1 KLGSYAWAISP
12 QRSTSGAAMLY
23 GGPQMGFS
31 TPEVVHNVELIGGNG
46 FEVVGMGVAGGPG
59 VIIGHN
65 RQLAWTLTT
74 QEAGDN
80 LDIYRE
86 TLCDAGSGPGSG
98 YEFNQSCVA
107 FQSRVEQIRVRF
119 EAEPVNLIVARSV
132 HGPVI
137 SKQGNMGYSQKRAHW
152 MRELDTV
159 SAVAGLDRASNL
171 AEFQQQVTKID
182 LSFNVIYADQP
193 GNIGYFV
200 AGLNPVRAP
209 GFDLRLPF
217 PGDGSAEWT
226 GQLRSNPSS
235 INPSQGWLANWNNK
249 PSADY
254 DSGDDAAYGKIFRVT
269 EIQER
274 LAAGPVSGETMKDIP
289 KDIARVKSLAREARC
304 VKGHFLAGLDAV
316 PPSPR
321 SGAQARAVVE
331 RWDGNA
337 VEDAISSIN
346 LNAGE
351 VIFSSWLDRMI
362 SDTFA
367 DELGDRLSEAS
378 SNMLLHA

>member
-1 KLGSYAWAISP
+1 
-12 QRSTSGAAMLY
+12 
-23 GGPQMGFS
+23 
-31 TPEVVHNVELIGGNG
+31 
-46 FEVVGMGVAGGPG
+46 
-59 VIIGHN
+59 
-65 RQLAWTLTT
+65 
-74 QEAGDN
+74 
-80 LDIYRE
+80 
-86 TLCDAGSGPGSG
+86 
-98 YEFNQSCVA
+98 
-107 FQSRVEQIRVRF
+107 
-119 EAEPVNLIVARSV
+119 
-132 HGPVI
+132 
-137 SKQGNMGYSQKRAHW
+137 
-152 MRELDTV
+152 
-159 SAVAGLDRASNL
+159 AGLDRASNL
-171 AEFQQQVTKID
+171 AEFQQQVAKIA

-274 LAAGPVSGETMKDIP
+274 LAAGPVSVETMKDIP
-289 KDIARVKSLAREARC
+289 KDIARVKSLGREARFL
-304 VKGHFLAGLDAV
+304 KPHLLAGLDAV
-316 PPSPR
+316 PPSHPL
-321 SGAQARAVVE
+321 GAQARAVVE
-331 RWDGNA
+331 SWDGNA
-337 VEDAISSIN
+337 VEDAISSTN

-351 VIFSSWLDRMI
+351 LIFSSWLDRMI

-378 SNMLLHA
+378 SNMLLHALDFAFSGQSGVPPSRDYFNGVNPSVVISGAFDAVVAALAAAQGEDPSAWTGPRGVITFNHPLVGTVGTIPNSNRSTYGQVVVLRTPVISGENIFSLGQSGFIKLVPPFGFELDPHFRDLLPLYRNFDYKPMALSDGL